1 MSITLMAY
9 PMAFLIA
16 PEEAKKEELRIKTV
30 GNDKNKTIATENLK
44 FIKVLTNITPNELE
58 RFMNE
63 VGTFQYDPKHYFINS
78 TNLDIKI
85 ENTEDFITFRISGTD
100 NPSILLSSSEALF
113 TDLDRIAR
121 RNVRVINNKET
132 FYYNYTTNYESI
144 KEIYA
149 ELKKQKAKQIRET
162 DINELTAT
170 LKGQNIRYYKIEPD
184 IRFMLEIE
192 QKITIMDIGRFDQYS
207 DQDISYRLTN
217 LKIRTNIKTEEEL
230 KHLLESVKYGYYEG
244 GQTPLRNSYADL
256 KWVIKDGYYVAEFS
270 GQNNTAIIKE
280 SEILFRKMNI
290 AAKRDL
296 RLVNEISTVIYTYN
310 TNYTDKGILLNTLY
324 EHGATEITENNDEIS
339 CKLFNMEMR
348 YYKSETGAYT
358 LDITQNS
365 NKAECEDLIQ
375 DLNEEYG
382 LNMQEITYNKIKER
396 LQQEN
401 LNIDSET
408 VLDDNTIVL
417 TIDI

>member
-16 PEEAKKEELRIKTV
+16 PEEAKKEQLRIKTD
-30 GNDKNKTIATENLK
+30 DKNKNQSVATENLK
-44 FIKVLTNITPNELE
+44 FIKVMTNVENNELE
-58 RFMNE
+58 RFMTE
-63 VGTFQYDPKHYFINS
+63 VGTFQFDNKHFFVNS

-85 ENTEDFITFRISGTD
+85 EKIDDIITFSLSGTD
-100 NPSILLSSSEALF
+100 NPTILLSSSEALF
-113 TDLDRIAR
+113 TDLDRIAH
-121 RNVRVINNKET
+121 RNVRLINNKEI
-132 FYYNYTTNYESI
+132 FYYNYTTNYTSI
-144 KEIYA
+144 KEIYT

-162 DINELTAT
+162 DTNELTAN
-170 LKGQNIRYYKIEPD
+170 LKGQYIRYYKLLPD
-184 IRFMLEIE
+184 ERFMLEVE
-192 QKITIMDIGRFDQYS
+192 QKVTIMDIGKFEQYS
-207 DQDISYRLTN
+207 DQYNSYTLTN
-217 LKIRTNIKTEEEL
+217 LKIKTNIKTEEEL
-230 KHLLESVKYGYYEG
+230 KHLLEQVRYGYYEG

-256 KWVIKDGYYVAEFS
+256 KWVLKDGYYVAEFS
-270 GQNNTAIIKE
+270 GQNNTAITKE
-280 SEILFRKMNI
+280 AEILFRKMNI

-296 RLVNEISTVIYTYN
+296 RLVNETSTVIYTYN
-310 TNYTDKGILLNTLY
+310 TNYTDKGVLLNTLY

-339 CKLFNMEMR
+339 CKLFNMEMK
-348 YYKSETGAYT
+348 YYKNETNAYV

-365 NKAECEDLIQ
+365 NKAECEDVIH

-401 LNIDSET
+401 LNLDSET

-417 TIDI
+417 TIEI